1 MRASRLAARIV
12 TTRSA
17 TGAPRSTL
25 QLTVVGRHPQ
35 RRGLFDALFH
45 NKVPK
50 GFGNFFP
57 KNGRGSGSGAKEGSK
72 KAGGSAQGAARES
85 AGESSGSAGGASSG
99 SGSGARSSKSDWGT
113 GGFGGGPQGDSRA
126 IVSLVG
132 LGLLGLMMSSENNGK
147 EINWQEFQR
156 QLLESGEVRARARAR
171 ARVRASLHSTLA
183 RASRA
188 RAALT
193 IRTRAARSRFLPL
206 PRSSP
211 ARARALATAA
221 R

>member
-156 QLLESGEVRARARAR
+156 QLLESGEVRSRKTRARARAR
-171 ARVRASLHSTLA
+171 APGV
-183 RASRA
+183 
-188 RAALT
+188 
-193 IRTRAARSRFLPL
+193 ARSR
-206 PRSSP
+206 
-211 ARARALATAA
+211 RALALPPIRILRPSPRASPHACALARVARVGRSTASS
-221 R
+221 